1 MIGLK
6 MNKPEHC
13 VYCPVRMECINYV
26 SWLHSKTKV
35 HLSDLRVFMAGCL
48 IVDLDKYEDDLK

>member
-26 SWLHSKTKV
+26 SWLHSKTKLR
-35 HLSDLRVFMAGCL
+35 LSDLRVFMVGCL